1 MMDARSEEK
10 KRQLERALEKGRV
23 MIHLDARRPGVI
35 VPERFKADFHLRLNL
50 SLRFDP
56 PDLTVGEWGVRE
68 TLSFGGARF
77 TVAVPWSA
85 IFAIT
90 GAERSEAAWMYA
102 EDMPRE
108 LFEEAAR
115 QFGLTGAEVDTLREE
130 AKSIDRV
137 EVPPPEQAPE
147 ARRRAFQVVKAVT
160 GEFELPEGGEAEA
173 APAEEEKRAGP
184 TPAPV
189 LAPAPAPAPA
199 PALTPVETETSSG
212 GPPQPPDGDGSGPR
226 RGHLRL
232 VK

>member
-1 MMDARSEEK
+1 MDPRSEEK
-10 KRQLERALEKGRV
+10 RKQLERALEKGRV
-23 MIHLDARRPGVI
+23 MIHLDARRPGVL
-35 VPERFKADFHLRLNL
+35 VPQRFKDDFHLRLNL

-68 TLSFGGARF
+68 TLSFGGAKF
-77 TVAVPWSA
+77 AVAVPWSA

-90 GAERSEAAWMYA
+90 GAERTEAAWMYA

-115 QFGLTGAEVDTLREE
+115 QFGLSGAEVDTLREE

-137 EVPPPEQAPE
+137 ELSPTSGPDAPLE
-147 ARRRAFQVVKAVT
+147 RRRALQVVKAVS
-160 GEFELPEGGEAEA
+160 GEFEVPEEAAGEPGEAKPQQPE
-173 APAEEEKRAGP
+173 PAKGRSEPKPEPE
-184 TPAPV
+184 
-189 LAPAPAPAPA
+189 
-199 PALTPVETETSSG
+199 
-212 GPPQPPDGDGSGPR
+212 PDGGAPR

>member
-1 MMDARSEEK
+1 MDPRSEEK
-10 KRQLERALEKGRV
+10 RKQLERALEKGRV
-23 MIHLDARRPGVI
+23 MIHLDARRPGVL
-35 VPERFKADFHLRLNL
+35 VPQRFKDDFHLRLNL

-68 TLSFGGARF
+68 TLSFGGAKF
-77 TVAVPWSA
+77 AVAVPWSA

-90 GAERSEAAWMYA
+90 GAERTEAAWMYA

-115 QFGLTGAEVDTLREE
+115 QFGLSGAEVDTLREE

-137 EVPPPEQAPE
+137 ELSPTSGPDAPLE
-147 ARRRAFQVVKAVT
+147 RRRALQVVKAVT
-160 GEFELPEGGEAEA
+160 GEFEIPEEA
-173 APAEEEKRAGP
+173 AGAPDETKPQQPEPAKSESEPEP
-184 TPAPV
+184 
-189 LAPAPAPAPA
+189 
-199 PALTPVETETSSG
+199 E
-212 GPPQPPDGDGSGPR
+212 PDGGAPK